1 MLIIEYCF
9 YCLLGTSKKEMMTQK
24 TNPSSAV
31 TPSAFEQ
38 LEYTNQL
45 LTENEYLQFI
55 ELMQSFFDKEEFLR
69 VSNEIISSLSD

>member
-1 MLIIEYCF
+1 
-9 YCLLGTSKKEMMTQK
+9 
-24 TNPSSAV
+24 V
-31 TPSAFEQ
+31 TASAFEQ
-38 LEYTNQL
+38 LENTNQL